1 MDRVVIT
8 IHPTVS
14 DERLLSVADAMQQ
27 VLDHMKLFDAA
38 QQAMGDPHS
47 RFEWRLEK
55 ATTNSPFTVVAVAQA
70 ANPSVNVSA
79 LAKRVKSDV
88 SLGLRS
94 LMTRGTPPPWMTQ
107 ESFAVAKGIFARNLN
122 GIGETAIDFE
132 DGDVV
137 SITPD
142 EAKAGIN
149 TLDAFNV
156 MAFEQ
161 DLVPRVSFGEIEG
174 VMLAAGRYRNKE
186 AIQIRNEMYGFI
198 WCTLS
203 KDLIERFGD
212 EHSMSDIWKGKTLG
226 VQGRLNYI
234 AGGKL
239 QSIDALDVREIDYA
253 PLVNLE
259 AILDPDFTA
268 GMDPYE
274 YLEQLHEGRLG

>member
-27 VLDHMKLFDAA
+27 VLDHIKLFEDA
-38 QQAMGDPHS
+38 QQAMGDPHT
-47 RFEWRLEK
+47 RFEWKLEK
-55 ATTNSPFTVVAVAQA
+55 ASTNSPFTVVAVAQA
-70 ANPSVNVSA
+70 VDPAVDVSA
-79 LAKRVKSDV
+79 AVKRVKADV
-88 SLGLRS
+88 SQGLRS
-94 LMTRGTPPPWMTQ
+94 LMARGVPPRWMTQ
-107 ESFAVAKGIFARNLN
+107 GSFAVAKSIFARNLN
-122 GIGETAIDFE
+122 GIGETDIDFDE
-132 DGDVV
+132 GDVL
-137 SITPD
+137 SIKPD
-142 EAKAGIN
+142 QASAGIN
-149 TLDAFNV
+149 ALDALNI

-161 DLVPRVSFGEIEG
+161 ELAPRVSFGEIEG

-203 KDLIERFGD
+203 KDLIAKFGD

-226 VQGRLNYI
+226 VHGRLNYV

-239 QSIDALDVREIDYA
+239 TTIDAMDVREIEAA

-268 GMDPYE
+268 GMDPHE
-274 YLEQLHEGRLG
+274 YLERLHEGQLG

>member
-14 DERLLSVADAMQQ
+14 DERLLTVADAMQQ
-27 VLDHMKLFDAA
+27 VLDHIKLFEDA
-38 QQAMGDPHS
+38 QQAMGDPRT

-55 ATTNSPFTVVAVAQA
+55 ASTNSPFTVVAVAQA
-70 ANPSVNVSA
+70 VDPAVDVSA
-79 LAKRVKSDV
+79 AVKRVKADV
-88 SLGLRS
+88 SYGLRS
-94 LMTRGTPPPWMTQ
+94 LMTRGVPPQWMTQ
-107 ESFAVAKGIFARNLN
+107 GSFAVAKNIFARNLN
-122 GIGETAIDFE
+122 GIGETDIDFDE
-132 DGDVV
+132 GDVL
-137 SITPD
+137 SIKTD
-142 EAKAGIN
+142 QANAGISA
-149 TLDAFNV
+149 LEALNV

-161 DLVPRVSFGEIEG
+161 ELAPRLSFGEIEG
-174 VMLAAGRYRNKE
+174 VMLAAGRYRNRE

-203 KDLIERFGD
+203 KELIAKFGD

-226 VQGRLNYI
+226 VYGRLNYA

-239 QSIDALDVREIDYA
+239 ATIDAMDVREIEAA

-268 GMDPYE
+268 GMDPHE
-274 YLEQLHEGRLG
+274 YLERLHEGQLD